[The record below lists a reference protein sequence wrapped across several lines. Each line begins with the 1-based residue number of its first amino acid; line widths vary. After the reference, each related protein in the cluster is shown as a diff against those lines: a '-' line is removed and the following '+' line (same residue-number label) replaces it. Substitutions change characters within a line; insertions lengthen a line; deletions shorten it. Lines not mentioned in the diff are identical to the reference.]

1 MSKHHAVSSPSRDQ
15 PEYTPAMHREMVAVA
30 AYYRAEHRGFAPG
43 DPTADWLEAEAEIAH
58 RSSAQ
63 TPQPGDSAKTSRKQA
78 FQHALEAQLKDW
90 EAKLEQLR
98 AKANDAG
105 ADIRAE
111 FEVQLEALAAKQAV
125 AQEKLQE
132 LRQHGE
138 WAWEDLKDGADKA
151 WKELREAIERAAS
164 RLK

>member
-1 MSKHHAVSSPSRDQ
+1 MRKHHAVPAPSPDK

-30 AYYRAEHRGFAPG
+30 AYYRAERRGFARG
-43 DPTADWLEAEAEIAH
+43 DPTADWLEAEAEIEHWSRQA
-58 RSSAQ
+58 
-63 TPQPGDSAKTSRKQA
+63 PQPADSPKTSPKQA
-78 FQHALEAQLKDW
+78 FQQELEAQIKQW

-98 AKANDAG
+98 AKAREAK
-105 ADIRAE
+105 AEARAE
-111 FEVQLEALAAKQAV
+111 FEIQLEALAGKRAV

>member
-1 MSKHHAVSSPSRDQ
+1 MSKRHAESSPAPNK
-15 PEYTPAMHREMVAVA
+15 PEYSPAMHREMVAVA

-43 DPTADWLEAEAEIAH
+43 DPTADWLEAEAEFEH
-58 RSSAQ
+58 GSGQ
-63 TPQPGDSAKTSRKQA
+63 MPTPADSPQISPKQA
-78 FQHALEAQLKDW
+78 FQQTLEAQLKEWD
-90 EAKLEQLR
+90 AKLEQLR
-98 AKANDAG
+98 AKATDAK

-111 FEVQLEALAAKQAV
+111 FEVQLEALTAKQAV
-125 AQEKLQE
+125 AQEKLRE

-138 WAWEDLKDGADKA
+138 WAWEDLKHGADKA

>member
-1 MSKHHAVSSPSRDQ
+1 MPKRHAESSPSANK

-30 AYYRAEHRGFAPG
+30 AYYRAERRGFAPG
-43 DPTADWLEAEAEIAH
+43 DPTTDWLEAEAEIGH
-58 RSSAQ
+58 RLEQSAD
-63 TPQPGDSAKTSRKQA
+63 PGESAKTSPKQA
-78 FQHALEAQLKDW
+78 FQHKLETQLKDW

-98 AKANDAG
+98 AKAKEAKD
-105 ADIRAE
+105 DIRAE
-111 FEVQLEALAAKQAV
+111 FEVQLEGLTAKQAV

-138 WAWEDLKDGADKA
+138 WAWEDVKGGADKA